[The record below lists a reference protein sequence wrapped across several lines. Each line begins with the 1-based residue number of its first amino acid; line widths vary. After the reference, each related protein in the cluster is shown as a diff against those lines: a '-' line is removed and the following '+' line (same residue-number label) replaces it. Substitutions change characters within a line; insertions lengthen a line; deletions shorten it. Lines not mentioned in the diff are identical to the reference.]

1 MDERKVIEKG
11 IDYIISMVRNKA
23 STIGDSNFSYITK
36 NIVGSPYY
44 KVCSKGNKKYA
55 RVYVPTAGGNL
66 PYLDLRFAICSYTKK
81 PVKPT
86 LVGYRG
92 DTIYSWI
99 NLEDVYI
106 MVYISTDCASREEDV
121 NKEEESVVDMLQ
133 KGIEHIE
140 ELGSRVH
147 KHDDDTKEPCKG
159 DACSAMQAIDVVCAA
174 MAPTKAVTTMDNLIA
189 AVKKQFPNGDLS
201 IYNYDEETDI
211 LSAKEGDNSLNEFY
225 LLQNKAL
232 VRQSR
237 LTSGTITAKDVFYNG
252 EHLDV
257 WSKSDV
263 SILRII
269 NGELYIVEVDFGV
282 NIIQYRVPNDIKLI
296 MAPYIVKWK
305 KLTEDEIHE
314 IHAYL
319 NEDGSDTWIENI
331 FYSNE
336 LTEEIKFN

>member
-11 IDYIISMVRNKA
+11 IDSIISMVRNKA
-23 STIGDSNFSYITK
+23 SAIGDSNFSYITK

-44 KVCSKGNKKYA
+44 KVYSRGNKKCA

-66 PYLDLRFAICSYTKK
+66 PYLDLRFAICSYTRK

-92 DTIYSWI
+92 TTIYSWI

-106 MVYISTDCASREEDV
+106 MVYISTNCASREEDV
-121 NKEEESVVDMLQ
+121 NVEEESVVDMLQ
-133 KGIEHIE
+133 KRIEHIE

-147 KHDDDTKEPCKG
+147 KQDDNKEPCKG
-159 DACSAMQAIDVVCAA
+159 DACSAMQAIDAVCAA
-174 MAPTKAVTTMDNLIA
+174 MAPVKAVTPMDNLIA
-189 AVKKQFPNGDLS
+189 AIKKQFPNSDLS
-201 IYNYDEETDI
+201 IYNYDEETNV
-211 LSAKEGDNSLNEFY
+211 LSAKESDNSFNEFY

-232 VRQSR
+232 IRQSR
-237 LTSGTITAKDVFYNG
+237 LTSGTIIAKDAFYNG
-252 EHLDV
+252 KHLDV
-257 WSKSDV
+257 FSKSDV
-263 SILRII
+263 SALKII

-296 MAPYIVKWK
+296 RAPYIVKWK
-305 KLTEDEIHE
+305 ELTEDEIHE

-319 NEDGSDTWIENI
+319 NGDGSDTWIENI

-336 LTEEIKFN
+336 LTEEMKFN